1 MEVLVVSARRFLSEK
16 WKRGGTV
23 LFNTL
28 SELEDADLERTV
40 YITGDDMTAREAF
53 NRALTHQSYHIGQ
66 IVFLSKMLPP
76 EWTSISIPK
85 KFPFYGE

>member
-1 MEVLVVSARRFLSEK
+1 MVSARRFLSEK

-40 YITGDDMTAREAF
+40 YITGDDMTAHEAF
-53 NRALTHQSYHIGQ
+53 NRALTYQS
-66 IVFLSKMLPP
+66 
-76 EWTSISIPK
+76 
-85 KFPFYGE
+85 